1 MLAIGGHGVA
11 RENKIDKKK
20 IHVLMKT
27 YQNRR
32 SWNCPLIK

>member
-20 IHVLMKT
+20 NSCSHENLPK
-27 YQNRR
+27 
-32 SWNCPLIK
+32 